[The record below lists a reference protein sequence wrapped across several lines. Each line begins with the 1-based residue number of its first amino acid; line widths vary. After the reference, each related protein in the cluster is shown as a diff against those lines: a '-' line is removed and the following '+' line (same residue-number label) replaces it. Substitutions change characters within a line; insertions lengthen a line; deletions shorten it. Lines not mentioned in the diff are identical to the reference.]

1 MHQRDVPLGQGER
14 HPGRH
19 EDPFTGLEED
29 VLGRDQIGTGV
40 AGMGVAGQWEVR
52 IEAEDGDLDGGHWVG
67 YAVGHGRTIPLSPV
81 AYDERLSVPLRW
93 WVQGT
98 MLVASLW
105 LAMIVALPATAAWTI
120 AAIALVVLALG
131 LLAYGAARVT
141 VDGGFLRAGRARI
154 EGLHLGTSSALDA
167 EATRRISGVEADARA
182 YLLLRPYLKR
192 AVQVEITDPADPA
205 PYWLIST
212 RHPDE
217 LARAL
222 TELTESP
229 AAG

>member
-1 MHQRDVPLGQGER
+1 MHQADMTLRQGQRDSGPHQGPLARRQD
-14 HPGRH
+14 H
-19 EDPFTGLEED
+19 
-29 VLGRDQIGTGV
+29 VLGRDQVGSGV
-40 AGMGVAGQWEVR
+40 AGMGVAGQREVR
-52 IEAEDGDLDGGHWVG
+52 IEADDGDLEVGHR
-67 YAVGHGRTIPLSPV
+67 VGHGRTIPLTPV
-81 AYDERLSVPLRW
+81 DYDERLSVPLRW

-105 LAMIVALPATAAWTI
+105 LAMIVALPPPAAW
-120 AAIALVVLALG
+120 AIAGVAMIGLALG

-154 EGLHLGTSSALDA
+154 AGFHLGASHVLDA
-167 EATRRISGVEADARA
+167 EATRRIAGAEADARA

-222 TELTESP
+222 AELTESP
-229 AAG
+229 TAG

>member
-1 MHQRDVPLGQGER
+1 
-14 HPGRH
+14 
-19 EDPFTGLEED
+19 
-29 VLGRDQIGTGV
+29 
-40 AGMGVAGQWEVR
+40 MGG
-52 IEAEDGDLDGGHWVG
+52 
-67 YAVGHGRTIPLSPV
+67 
-81 AYDERLSVPLRW
+81 
-93 WVQGT
+93 
-98 MLVASLW
+98 
-105 LAMIVALPATAAWTI
+105 
-120 AAIALVVLALG
+120 LALG

-141 VDGGFLRAGRARI
+141 VDEGFLRAGRARI
-154 EGLHLGTSSALDA
+154 AGLHLGTPSSLDA

-192 AVQVEITDPADPA
+192 AVQVQITDPADPA

-222 TELTESP
+222 TELTEST